1 MSEQPSSSNNFKT
14 IIIEIVGIIGISVIV
29 VTALNYFG
37 VINLG
42 VLFSSP
48 TTKTEEKKAGVP
60 RNKIENSEGIANSS
74 PVSSMS
80 ILSRNKALHY
90 SHHVIEYEGVIKT
103 IDTDGGTDRASKK
116 SYQVQMF
123 VTVGTGSAA
132 TVQLY
137 PKETIGNVKVV
148 NNSGKEMK
156 ISEMKVGDLITV
168 KNTTDSL
175 KQYPNNLVEAVITK
189 K

>member
-1 MSEQPSSSNNFKT
+1 MGEQASSSNNFKT
-14 IIIEIVGIIGISVIV
+14 IIIEIIGIIGITVIV
-29 VTALNYFG
+29 VVALNYFG

-48 TTKTEEKKAGVP
+48 TIKTEEKKVGVP
-60 RNKIENSEGIANSS
+60 QNNLEKAEGKANGS

-103 IDTDGGTDRASKK
+103 IDTDGGIDRASKK

-137 PKETIGNVKVV
+137 SKDSIGNVKVI
-148 NNSGKEMK
+148 NSTGKEIKLNDMK
-156 ISEMKVGDLITV
+156 IGDLITV